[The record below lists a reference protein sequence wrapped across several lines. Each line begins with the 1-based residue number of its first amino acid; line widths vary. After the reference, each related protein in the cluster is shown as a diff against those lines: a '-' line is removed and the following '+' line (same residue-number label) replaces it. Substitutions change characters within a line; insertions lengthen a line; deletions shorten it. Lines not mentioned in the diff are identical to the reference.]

1 MMGRIVLAAAAAL
14 GMSMAASADDPPGV
28 IVDRSP
34 NFAKVYVGCPSIAI
48 LPDGRYV
55 ASHSW
60 FGPGTSNDSSVVFR
74 STDRGA
80 TWRKLADLKG
90 QWWSSLFVH
99 RGDLH
104 IFGVD
109 REFGRIA
116 IRRSRDGG
124 ATWTEPRDAASGR
137 LTAEDRYHCAPVPV
151 IVHRGRIWRG
161 FELAQGPRPEWSAFV
176 MSAPEDADLLHSGNW
191 RSSARLQHLWS
202 KSQWIEGNMVVAPD
216 GSLLNI
222 LRTNGT
228 APPDHATIVHVSDDG
243 LRLDHDRAADLIAFP
258 GGGSKFTIRFDPE
271 TKRYWSI
278 GNKQADPPAGRNV
291 LALTSSPDLRTWT
304 VHTIVLRHADRRF
317 HAWQY
322 VDWVFDGDDL
332 AAVSRTAWDG
342 SHNYHD
348 ANYLTFH
355 RIANFRARTMADS
368 APVIFE
374 TVRCETADLSV
385 VGHGFEEAVFNEG
398 AQAFSNRRYVWT
410 NVPSAFRGM
419 RCLRAGGGEEAVV
432 RVTARRDTVLRAAT
446 WAGGKGIDL
455 TGWRAV
461 PDSRFHYTDTNRAAM
476 EVFERPLAS
485 GAEIELPRGNW
496 PGMILL
502 LPPESGPAG
511 QRKTP

>member
-1 MMGRIVLAAAAAL
+1 MRIRLATAVLVTLATA
-14 GMSMAASADDPPGV
+14 MPSRADDPPGV
-28 IVDRSP
+28 IVDRSRD
-34 NFAKVYVGCPSIAI
+34 FARVYVGCPSLAI

-60 FGPGTSNDSSVVFR
+60 FGPGTSNDSSVVLG
-74 STDRGA
+74 SADRGA
-80 TWRKLADLKG
+80 TWRRLADLKG

-109 REFGRIA
+109 REYGRIV

-124 ATWTEPRDAASGR
+124 ASWTEPRDADSGL

-161 FELAQGPRPEWSAFV
+161 FELARGPRPEWSAFV
-176 MSAPEDADLLHSGNW
+176 MSAPEDADLLQASCW
-191 RSSARLQHLWS
+191 QSSAKLQHLWS

-222 LRTNGT
+222 LRANGT
-228 APPDHATIVHVSDDG
+228 VPPDHAIIVRVSDNG

-258 GGGSKFTIRFDPE
+258 GGGSKFTIRFDPA
-271 TKRYWSI
+271 TRRYWSI

-304 VHTIVLRHADRRF
+304 VHTIILQHADSRH

-355 RIANFRARTMADS
+355 RIANFRAKTMADS
-368 APVIFE
+368 GPVIRE
-374 TVRCETADLSV
+374 AVRCETADLSV
-385 VGHGFEEAVFNEG
+385 CGHGFEEAAFDEG
-398 AQAFSNRRYVWT
+398 EQAFSNRRYVWT
-410 NVPSAFRGM
+410 NVPSALHGM
-419 RCLRAGGGEEAVV
+419 RCLRTGGGEEAVV
-432 RVTARRDTVLRAAT
+432 RVKAKRDTVLRAAT

-455 TGWRAV
+455 AGWRVV
-461 PDSRFHYTDTNRAAM
+461 PESGFQYTDGNRTAM
-476 EVFERPLAS
+476 EIFERPLAS
-485 GAEIELPRGNW
+485 GEAVELPRGTW
-496 PGMILL
+496 PGMVLL
-502 LPPESGPAG
+502 LPPEPGPG
-511 QRKTP
+511 GPRKVP